1 MKRQKNNMT
10 IIAAVAIANAN
21 FTIGQANGSGIGKYV
36 YFIPSDYIYGWPSIS
51 DNIVDAVTAAHYVG
65 YEGDFVV
72 ASGAYWI
79 RIYNTQGEG
88 SVVAEPIGDRD
99 CRMYSN
105 RLTYRFPKLTDE
117 AAVLSNAV
125 VNGDG
130 VFIAWHDGAYR
141 VIGHKHYRCDVTPD
155 VTSGDAA
162 GSSKGITFEAECP
175 DYKALPVYRGHLML
189 QDGILDCATD
199 TFINYNDMN
208 TNRSENYSKQI
219 EGGNRV
225 RFEAL
230 GNTGRIHLEGSGPIV
245 MEVSVDG
252 VTYEEVDH
260 DIEFKNGVAIAPADF
275 YIGDQVRISATT
287 LTKVII
293 NYNDIKTN

>member
-1 MKRQKNNMT
+1 MT
-10 IIAAVAIANAN
+10 IIAAVAIADAK
-21 FTIGQANGSGIGKYV
+21 FAIGQANGSGIGKYV

-51 DNIVDAVTAAHYVG
+51 DNIVDADTAAHYVG
-65 YEGDFVV
+65 YVGDFVI
-72 ASGAYWI
+72 APRAYWI

-99 CRMYSN
+99 CRMYVN
-105 RLTYRFPKLTDE
+105 RLSYRFPKLTDE

-155 VTSGDAA
+155 VSSGDAA

-175 DYKALPVYRGHLML
+175 DYKALPVYRGHLTL
-189 QDGILDCATD
+189 QDGILDCETD
-199 TFINYNDMN
+199 TFINFEDMN
-208 TNRSENYSKQI
+208 TNKTENYSKQI
-219 EGGNRV
+219 EGGNSV

-230 GNTGRIHLEGSGPIV
+230 GNTGRLHLEGTGPIV

-252 VTYEEVDH
+252 VTYNEVEH